1 MGRPVHV
8 EVSIDEVRG
17 NQSRLIKKF
26 IKKCKKAKIIEEV
39 KERSFFVKPS
49 KKRRMQKLK
58 KIRNAQ
64 KAERERNKR
73 YGS

>member
-39 KERSFFVKPS
+39 RERSFFVKPS